1 MKMIFND
8 RQTDSADPQTL
19 KITILVY
26 GTLKDF
32 HLKYYIFIQFLT
44 ALKWLLKGL
53 F

>member
-32 HLKYYIFIQFLT
+32 HNSTKMAFKRFILIHPQLN
-44 ALKWLLKGL
+44 
-53 F
+53 